1 MCALRKQLKEEW
13 LKKEAVV
20 EALGDGGVV
29 GGRGVT
35 ALCDI
40 NRNYS
45 HRDTQDAS

>member
-40 NRNYS
+40 NCNCGY
-45 HRDTQDAS
+45 RDM